1 MDVTTSLSKEQ
12 LTKMYYDMWII
23 RNFEENL
30 LDLYQKNLA
39 YGGMHVSV
47 GEEAIAVGACA
58 NLKRED
64 TIVTSHRGHG
74 HCIAKGADLKGMMAE
89 LLARKNGLCK
99 GKGGSQHIVDM
110 SVGVLGAQGIVGAGC
125 GIAVGSA
132 LSFKIRGQK
141 NVCVNFFG
149 DGAANTGS
157 FHESLNMAALY
168 SLPVVFICENNGY
181 AVSTSFARSTKI
193 DKISVRAG
201 SYGMPGV
208 TIDGN
213 NIFEVYKTVGEA
225 VERARQGDGPT
236 LIEAVT
242 YRWYG
247 HYVGDPCTYRPPGE
261 LERWKEKDPILF
273 LEKYLLANKLCCQ
286 EEIDGLKAAA
296 GKAIA
301 EALDYALASPEP
313 EPADLFTDV
322 YFEK

>member
-1 MDVTTSLSKEQ
+1 MGATTTLTKEQ
-12 LTKMYYDMWII
+12 LSKMYHDMWVI
-23 RNFEENL
+23 RFFEENL

-58 NLKRED
+58 NLNRED

-125 GIAVGSA
+125 AIATGAA
-132 LSFKIRGQK
+132 LSFKLREQK
-141 NVCVNFFG
+141 NVCINFFG
-149 DGAANTGS
+149 DGATNTGS
-157 FHESLNMAALY
+157 FHESLNLAALY
-168 SLPVVFICENNGY
+168 NLPVVFICENNGY

-193 DKISVRAG
+193 DKISVRAA
-201 SYGMPGV
+201 SYGMPGM

-213 NIFEVYKTVGEA
+213 NIFTVYETVKEA
-225 VERARQGDGPT
+225 VARARQGDGPT

-247 HYVGDPCTYRPPGE
+247 HYVGDPCTYRPKGE
-261 LERWKEKDPILF
+261 LEKWQEKDPIIF
-273 LEKYLLANKLCCQ
+273 LEKHLIENNICSPDEVA
-286 EEIDGLKAAA
+286 GLKVEAKQAIDDALEYGLA
-296 GKAIA
+296 G
-301 EALDYALASPEP
+301 LEP

-322 YFEK
+322 YYEN